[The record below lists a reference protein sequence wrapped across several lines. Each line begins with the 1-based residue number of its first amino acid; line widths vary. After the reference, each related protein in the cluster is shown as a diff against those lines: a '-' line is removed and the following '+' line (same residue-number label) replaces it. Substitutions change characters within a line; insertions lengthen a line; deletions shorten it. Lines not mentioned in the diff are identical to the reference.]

1 MTQKTALI
9 LSVVLTAFVLV
20 LGGGL
25 VARVS
30 QPAAPAEAA
39 PVAPAATTPAPAA
52 TTDVN
57 AQVEQILQQR
67 EAQYRQLIDEA
78 NQRLQQANQQL
89 AAAAASAPAARLT
102 QSAAA
107 AAPAASAAQPAAAA
121 QAAQPTASLSAEAAR
136 NIAIDASGGATMIR
150 APELV
155 LFEGKVAYEVGFTR
169 GAVYVDANDG
179 TVLFNGT
186 RGNGGQPS
194 GGTQTQPQPANGEH
208 EDSHAAESN
217 D

>member
-39 PVAPAATTPAPAA
+39 PVAPAATTPAPTA

-89 AAAAASAPAARLT
+89 AAAAAAAPAARPA
-102 QSAAA
+102 QSAAS
-107 AAPAASAAQPAAAA
+107 AAPAASAAQP
-121 QAAQPTASLSAEAAR
+121 AQPTASLSAEAAR

-194 GGTQTQPQPANGEH
+194 GGTQTQPQPANGGHEGEH